1 MDAEYGA
8 DAYGGSNYQFNTRP
22 ASSFAKVDETAPA
35 FERYEQVAAELT
47 GGQEKLTAS
56 RAQLDTLRSAYDADP
71 TEANATAYNRS
82 LAQFQ
87 ADLEAYNDLVEQYTY
102 FNSLEGIQERVDELT
117 PLAEAAEKERNEA
130 RTIMSG
136 IQRYGTEDQ
145 RAEWSAKLE
154 AAEADYERYSTALN
168 DLAAQYYYAENQAK
182 RESLDASEG
191 MTALYNEATLLQE
204 DMDKV
209 SAVMAYTATRSG
221 DAAEVEEY
229 KAYLANKY
237 GLDQKAIDQ
246 YAIAGGGGRLRPQ
259 DRRRVQQHL
268 RTVAGAGGEEKP
280 AGGAPCGG
288 GVRLRPHGPV

>member
-1 MDAEYGA
+1 MDAEYGP
-8 DAYGGSNYQFNTRP
+8 DAYGGSNYKFNTQP

-35 FERYEQVAAELT
+35 FERYEQVTAALT
-47 GGQEKLTAS
+47 GGQERLTTA
-56 RAQLDTLRSAYDADP
+56 RTELDSLRSAYDANP
-71 TEANATAYNRS
+71 TQANANAYNWR

-87 ADLEAYNDLVEQYTY
+87 ADLDAYNDLVEQYNY

-154 AAEADYERYSTALN
+154 AAEADYERYSKALN

-182 RESLDASEG
+182 RESLDASKA
-191 MTALYNEATLLQE
+191 MSALYNEATLLQE

-209 SAVMAYTATRSG
+209 TAVMSYATTHSG
-221 DAAEVEEY
+221 DPAAVEEY
-229 KAYLANKY
+229 KGYLADKY

-246 YAIAGGGGRLRPQ
+246 YAIAGTGGPM
-259 DRRRVQQHL
+259 
-268 RTVAGAGGEEKP
+268 
-280 AGGAPCGG
+280 
-288 GVRLRPHGPV
+288 